1 MVLVLCVCE
10 GERTDDK
17 CEVQMLCGSGRGDTE
32 GETTKSVGARG
43 GVVLGHITTV
53 ILL

>member
-17 CEVQMLCGSGRGDTE
+17 CEVQMLCGSGRGTQKE
-32 GETTKSVGARG
+32 RRRSRSGRGAREG
-43 GVVLGHITTV
+43 SYWDT
-53 ILL
+53 LLQ